1 MGVSRMNWRHRVQEI
16 LTGKKSDAV
25 YPFLNDEL
33 EKIINKCKYKYSGF
47 KDIKKVSM
55 NPFKI
60 IKRYKVGNSIY
71 KIETIMF
78 RKACGFTDNE
88 KERRQAIK
96 LYYKQ
101 HIYNSYDKI
110 PNHLENAICY
120 RSTKDESRF
129 SKKSF
134 RSKTI
139 EGYKD
144 LNAKWVVW
152 EYIEGGK

>member
-1 MGVSRMNWRHRVQEI
+1 
-16 LTGKKSDAV
+16 
-25 YPFLNDEL
+25 
-33 EKIINKCKYKYSGF
+33 
-47 KDIKKVSM
+47 
-55 NPFKI
+55 PFKI

-101 HIYNSYDKI
+101 HTYNSYDKI
-110 PNHLENAICY
+110 PEYFLKSIDY
-120 RSTKDESRF
+120 RSSKDEGRF

-139 EGYKD
+139 KGYKD
-144 LNAKWVVW
+144 SNAKWVVW
-152 EYIEGGK
+152 EFIKNRGV